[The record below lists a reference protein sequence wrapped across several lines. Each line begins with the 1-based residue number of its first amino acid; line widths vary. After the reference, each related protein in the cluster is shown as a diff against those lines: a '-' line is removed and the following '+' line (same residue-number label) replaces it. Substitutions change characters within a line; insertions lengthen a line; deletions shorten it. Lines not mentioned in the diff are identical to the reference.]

1 LVGGAVFDPPYRGAR
16 ELLQWAIELWP
27 YINGKALMSGIR
39 LLEMEASEMLDVIH
53 YLFEEDLVST
63 HPELVEAKTEMRDV
77 IYRDLY
83 EESYNYGIKT
93 SKNKY
98 NSLDRDPPSDGFY
111 GDLKPFDPTAGPT
124 KPYTP
129 PTDFDEDSPL
139 PFGSSL
145 DAPLL

>member
-1 LVGGAVFDPPYRGAR
+1 
-16 ELLQWAIELWP
+16 
-27 YINGKALMSGIR
+27 
-39 LLEMEASEMLDVIH
+39 MLDVIH

-63 HPELVEAKTEMRDV
+63 HPELVEAKNEMRDL

-98 NSLDRDPPSDGFY
+98 NNLDRDLPSDGFY
-111 GDLKPFDPTAGPT
+111 GDLAPFDPSAGPT

-129 PTDFDEDSPL
+129 TTHFDGDSPL

-145 DAPLL
+145 DAPLF